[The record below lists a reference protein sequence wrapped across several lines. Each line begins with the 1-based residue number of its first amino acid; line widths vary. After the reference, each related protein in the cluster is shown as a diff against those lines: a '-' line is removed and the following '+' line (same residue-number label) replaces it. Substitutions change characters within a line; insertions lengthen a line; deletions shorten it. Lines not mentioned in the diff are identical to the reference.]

1 MIPVNT
7 LDDRKQEQ
15 LRRASAAA
23 RGRDMM
29 SFLNACHRAEI
40 SAYGYLA
47 ELQRAGDLQP
57 QDRAN
62 LATIAREMDCY
73 RGKHGRLPHEQAP
86 DGPRR
91 SWFRRR

>member
-1 MIPVNT
+1 VNT
-7 LDDRKQEQ
+7 LDDMKQEHM
-15 LRRASAAA
+15 RRASAAA

-29 SFLNACHRAEI
+29 SFLTACHRAEI
-40 SAYGYLA
+40 SAYAYLA
-47 ELQRAGDLQP
+47 ELQRADDLLP

-73 RGKHGRLPHEQAP
+73 RGKHGHLPHEQAP
-86 DGPRR
+86 DSSRR

>member
-1 MIPVNT
+1 MNTVNT
-7 LDDRKQEQ
+7 LDDRKQE
-15 LRRASAAA
+15 LMRRASEAA
-23 RGRDMM
+23 RGRDMTG
-29 SFLNACHRAEI
+29 FLNACHRAEI
-40 SAYGYLA
+40 SAYAYLA
-47 ELQRAGDLQP
+47 ELQRADGLQP

-86 DGPRR
+86 DRPGR

>member
-1 MIPVNT
+1 MIGVNT
-7 LDDRKQEQ
+7 LDERRQEHM
-15 LRRASAAA
+15 RRASVAA

-29 SFLNACHRAEI
+29 SFLAACNRAEI

-47 ELQRAGDLQP
+47 ELQRADDLLP

-62 LATIAREMDCY
+62 LASIAREMDCY
-73 RGKHGRLPHEQAP
+73 RGKHGRLPLEQGP
-86 DGPRR
+86 DQPRR

>member
-1 MIPVNT
+1 M
-7 LDDRKQEQ
+7 
-15 LRRASAAA
+15 RRASAAA

-29 SFLNACHRAEI
+29 SSLTACHRAEI
-40 SAYGYLA
+40 SAYAYLA
-47 ELQRAGDLQP
+47 ELQRADDLLP

-86 DGPRR
+86 DSPRR